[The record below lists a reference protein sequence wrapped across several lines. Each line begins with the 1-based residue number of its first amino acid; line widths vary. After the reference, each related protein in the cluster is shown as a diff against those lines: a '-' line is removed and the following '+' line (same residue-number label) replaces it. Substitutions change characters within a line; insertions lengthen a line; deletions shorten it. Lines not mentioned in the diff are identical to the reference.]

1 MFFFVEK
8 FEGNTF
14 LMLSC

>member
-1 MFFFVEK
+1 MIFFVEK

-14 LMLSC
+14 LTLSC